1 MSVSEHLAEL
11 GIDLPPVAKPLAD
24 YVPATVSG
32 GQVRSPSSTANSRP
46 RGKSGPG

>member
-24 YVPATVSG
+24 YLSLIHI
-32 GQVRSPSSTANSRP
+32 
-46 RGKSGPG
+46 